1 MSQKQRNGLK
11 MSKKVVVI
19 SSSPRKGQNSD
30 TLCDEFVKG
39 AIDGGN
45 DAVKYFLEDIEFSSC
60 KACYKCKTPEMK
72 CFQDDG
78 IAEILDD
85 MMAADVIVYATPVYY
100 FEMCGTLKM
109 FFDRCYPIFRHLENK
124 DMYIILAA
132 GSSSGDALKGIRS
145 FIGFSKNPV
154 EKEVFEVFGNVKS
167 QKDELKKVYD
177 AGFNC

>member
-1 MSQKQRNGLK
+1 MSQKQKNGLK
-11 MSKKVVVI
+11 MNKKVVVI
-19 SSSPRKGQNSD
+19 SSSPRKGMNSD

-78 IAEILDD
+78 IAGILDD

-124 DMYIILAA
+124 DFYIIMAA
-132 GSSSGDALKGIRS
+132 GSSCGNALMGLES
-145 FIGFSKNPV
+145 FIGFAKNPTI
-154 EKEVFEVFGNVKS
+154 KEVFEVFGNVKS
-167 QKDELKKVYD
+167 QSGLLKEVYD
-177 AGFNC
+177 AGFHC

>member
-1 MSQKQRNGLK
+1 MSQKQKGGLK

-19 SSSPRKGQNSD
+19 SSSPRKGGNSD

-39 AIDGGN
+39 AK
-45 DAVKYFLEDIEFSSC
+45 DAGHDACKYFLEDIEFSSC

-85 MMAADVIVYATPVYY
+85 MMQADVIVYATPVYY
-100 FEMCGTLKM
+100 YEMCGTLKM

-132 GSSSGDALKGIRS
+132 GSSCGDALTGIRS
-145 FIGFSKNPV
+145 FIGFSKNPT

-177 AGFNC
+177 AGYNC

>member
-1 MSQKQRNGLK
+1 

-39 AIDGGN
+39 AADAGN
-45 DAVKYFLEDIEFSSC
+45 DAKKYFLEDIEFSSC

-78 IAEILDD
+78 LAEVLDD
-85 MMAADVIVYATPVYY
+85 MMKADVIVYATPVYY
-100 FEMCGTLKM
+100 YEMCGTLKM

-124 DMYIILAA
+124 DYYIIMAA
-132 GSSSGDALKGIRS
+132 GSSCGDALIGLKS
-145 FIGFSKNPV
+145 FIGFSKNPTI
-154 EKEVFEVFGNVKS
+154 KEVFEVFGNVKS
-167 QKDELKKVYD
+167 QEDALKKVYD
-177 AGFNC
+177 AGKNC

>member
-1 MSQKQRNGLK
+1 MSQKQRGGLK
-11 MSKKVVVI
+11 MSKKVVII

-30 TLCDEFVKG
+30 TLCDEFLRG
-39 AIDGGN
+39 AQ
-45 DAVKYFLEDIEFSSC
+45 DAYFLEDIEFSSC

-78 IAEILDD
+78 IAKILDD
-85 MMAADVIVYATPVYY
+85 MMDADVIVYATPVYY

-124 DMYIILAA
+124 DFYIILAA
-132 GSSSGDALKGIRS
+132 GSSCGDALTGLKS
-145 FIGFSKNPV
+145 FIGFAKNPSI
-154 EKEVFEVFGNVKS
+154 KEVFEVFGNAKS
-167 QKDELKKVYD
+167 QEDTLKKVYD

>member
-1 MSQKQRNGLK
+1 MSQKQRGGLK
-11 MSKKVVVI
+11 MSKKVVII

-30 TLCDEFVKG
+30 TLCDEFLRG
-39 AIDGGN
+39 TQ
-45 DAVKYFLEDIEFSSC
+45 DAGHEVVKYFLEDIEFSSC

-85 MMAADVIVYATPVYY
+85 MMDADVIVYATPVYY

-124 DMYIILAA
+124 DFYIILAA
-132 GSSSGDALKGIRS
+132 GSSCGDALTGLKS
-145 FIGFSKNPV
+145 FIGFAKNPTI
-154 EKEVFEVFGNVKS
+154 KEVFEVFGNAKS
-167 QKDELKKVYD
+167 QKDTLKEVYD
-177 AGFNC
+177 AGLNC

>member
-1 MSQKQRNGLK
+1 MSPKQKSGSR
-11 MSKKVVVI
+11 MSKKVVII

-30 TLCDEFVKG
+30 TLCDEFLRG
-39 AIDGGN
+39 TQDAGHE
-45 DAVKYFLEDIEFSSC
+45 AVKYFLEDIEFSSC

-85 MMAADVIVYATPVYY
+85 MMDANVIVYATPVYY

-124 DMYIILAA
+124 DFYIILAA
-132 GSSSGDALKGIRS
+132 GSSCGDALTGLKS
-145 FIGFSKNPV
+145 FIGFAKNPTI
-154 EKEVFEVFGNVKS
+154 KEVFEVMMQV
-167 QKDELKKVYD
+167 
-177 AGFNC
+177 